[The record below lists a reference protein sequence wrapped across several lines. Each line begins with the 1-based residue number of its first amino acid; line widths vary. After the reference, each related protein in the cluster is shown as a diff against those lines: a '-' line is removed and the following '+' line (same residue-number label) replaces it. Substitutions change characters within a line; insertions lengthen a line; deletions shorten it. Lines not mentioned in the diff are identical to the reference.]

1 MRRTLSMI
9 LAGIISMIVGYAIIH
24 FIAFPTLMH
33 YPKLVGAMS
42 RYAYTELT
50 LIVFLAFSLWLFYIQ
65 VIIGKVSI
73 IYLYLVYSV
82 YLFLLFIV
90 LFAKASNYHSFSS
103 DLFDFVVKDKRVIRE
118 AVLNFIFFIPLG
130 GLYGV
135 KARFWEFMI
144 VSLLTIIGIE
154 TIQYVFY
161 IGTFAF
167 SDILLN
173 WLGCLIGFEICKWIK
188 RYLKIIE

>member
-1 MRRTLSMI
+1 MRRTSSMI

-42 RYAYTELT
+42 RYTYTELT
-50 LIVFLAFSLWLFYIQ
+50 LIVFLAASLWLFYIQ

-90 LFAKASNYHSFSS
+90 LFAKASHYRAFILNP
-103 DLFDFVVKDKRVIRE
+103 FDFFVMDRRVITE
-118 AVLNFIFFIPLG
+118 AALNLLFFIPLG

-135 KARFWEFMI
+135 KARFWEFLI
-144 VSLLTIIGIE
+144 VSLLTILGIE
-154 TIQYVFY
+154 TIQFVFY
-161 IGTFAF
+161 IGTFAT

-173 WLGCLIGFEICKWIK
+173 WIGCLIGFEACKWIK
-188 RYLKIIE
+188 NYMQVI